1 MGQYC
6 YCVLPQGWHSSPG
19 IFQNIVHEILQEA
32 KERNEL
38 SDRYVQFVDDICMGT
53 NSLEELKIKV
63 DKFLQV
69 IWKSGLQV
77 NPDKCIFGA
86 TRAKFLGF
94 IVDQD
99 FRSLD
104 DKIIDKLTEKI
115 DKIINQVI
123 NVSEDPHTWVK
134 KLLGIYTFYR
144 QFITRFTGN
153 VRFLRKK
160 LKEERP
166 TLTPQDLEKIHDLN
180 QRLKEG
186 GCIAHMDEDAPTFV
200 FTDASQ
206 HGAGVVI
213 FQKQGDDQ
221 KLVLQESMCFKG
233 KHGVKDPMAR
243 ELIAIE
249 LAIKK
254 MQARIKLGSHV
265 TIFCDNKAA
274 VDSLKRDILDVEE
287 GISLNQRILISKY
300 I

>member
-1 MGQYC
+1 MG
-6 YCVLPQGWHSSPG
+6 
-19 IFQNIVHEILQEA
+19 A
-32 KERNEL
+32 
-38 SDRYVQFVDDICMGT
+38 

-77 NPDKCIFGA
+77 NPDKCIFGV
-86 TRAKFLGF
+86 TRVKFLGF
-94 IVDQD
+94 IVDED

-104 DKIIDKLTEKI
+104 EKIIDKLTEKI
-115 DKIINQVI
+115 DKIINQVVNAI

-153 VRFLRKK
+153 TRFLRRK

-166 TLTPQDLEKIHDLN
+166 TLTPEDLEKIHDLN

-213 FQKQGDDQ
+213 FQKQEEDQ

-249 LAIKK
+249 LAIRKI
-254 MQARIKLGSHV
+254 QARINLGDHV

-274 VDSLKRDILDVEE
+274 VDALKRYYIDIEE
-287 GISLNQRILISKY
+287 GIYPKPENFNQQIHMSKLRVMTLINASGCTIVKA
-300 I
+300 IQLVHFVDIAENMDTRKKLVGTK